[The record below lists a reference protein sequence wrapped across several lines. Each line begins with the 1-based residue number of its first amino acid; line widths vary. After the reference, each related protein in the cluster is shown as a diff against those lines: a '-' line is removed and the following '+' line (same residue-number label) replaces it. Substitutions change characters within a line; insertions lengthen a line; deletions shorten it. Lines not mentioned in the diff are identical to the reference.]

1 LIGTII
7 SLGEKSRFVQAVQTL
22 CLGAGMV
29 SGSFGVEYQE
39 YKKIHVV

>member
-1 LIGTII
+1 
-7 SLGEKSRFVQAVQTL
+7 VQTL

-29 SGSFGVEYQE
+29 SGSLGVEYQE